1 MVFKNPFL
9 QTQSRGPRR
18 VFPRVKLKGIL
29 DVLGNMISYQVYLPW
44 VVAKVFESQLVRG
57 FCEIWNSGKQ
67 VITELAK
74 FWIIAS
80 VGFSQ
85 KGEQPCC
92 FFRSGLVFL
101 ELHIVLT
108 RISTERMDLEGFGR
122 RRQFNRELIQQVDS
136 LSGQSGSLLAIVY
149 RLHCKSTHMSFI
161 RLFAWVWKRTCY
173 IFVLPVWV
181 SMGDWWVVCIRIGLH
196 RQLGSRG
203 SPTSISQ
210 LLQPP

>member
-1 MVFKNPFL
+1 MVFRFL

-29 DVLGNMISYQVYLPW
+29 DVLGNMISYQVYLSW

-67 VITELAK
+67 VITKLAK

-108 RISTERMDLEGFGR
+108 RISNERMGFGWIWM
-122 RRQFNRELIQQVDS
+122 EETIQQGDQQGVDPTGGLIVRSGWFTLGNSIQTS
-136 LSGQSGSLLAIVY
+136 LQK
-149 RLHCKSTHMSFI
+149 HTHVF
-161 RLFAWVWKRTCY
+161 Y
-173 IFVLPVWV
+173 
-181 SMGDWWVVCIRIGLH
+181 
-196 RQLGSRG
+196 
-203 SPTSISQ
+203 
-210 LLQPP
+210 